1 MHRVVAVQ
9 NHLPLAVDD
18 LFEVQDPAVR
28 GVGDESENLAFALHG
43 AETKVAVMFEMGKMH
58 RAALVYA
65 DSGSW
70 PVGWLPPGRGLRR
83 VVLAFDAPG

>member
-1 MHRVVAVQ
+1 MISSRCKTLPSAV
-9 NHLPLAVDD
+9 LATK
-18 LFEVQDPAVR
+18 A
-28 GVGDESENLAFALHG
+28 SENLAFALHG